1 MPDAISWTEIVK
13 TPNKNVL
20 LQDPSKDQAWSNIEL
35 KENLREGEDFM
46 LVTQEVFSFAEKEYG
61 IKGRPVECYGI
72 KQADGETCV
81 ELYLKK
87 I

>member
-13 TPNKNVL
+13 TPNKHIL
-20 LQDPSKDQAWSNIEL
+20 LQDPLKDQAWSNIEL

-61 IKGRPVECYGI
+61 IKGRPIERYGI